1 MGTHKDEKRFFIM
14 CEHRPERRTCRYC
27 KYNHDPNFFDYGCA
41 YPEPVGENVRIDMK
55 KYKHWKRT
63 TGKCSIFKAIS
74 IDWTPITT
82 ED

>member
-1 MGTHKDEKRFFIM
+1 M

-41 YPEPVGENVRIDMK
+41 YPEPVGEKVRIDMK

-63 TGKCSIFKAIS
+63 TGKSDIFKAVS